1 MDRTCR
7 QTRTIWLSHQPSAPK
22 ASQVSSDHST
32 AHGSQPTNCDPRAS
46 GPQPLC
52 HLILVAKWTE
62 TKLLTGKS
70 EGQMTENNQVLCKD
84 DMNAFLPGL
93 PPSPGVR
100 AGSQKR
106 EVGSWRLSYSSSGQQ
121 ADSRKLSVEGCTIPR
136 ASNRSRFLCPLNGG
150 RNELLAA
157 VQSCTGIQ
165 SKAQED

>member
-7 QTRTIWLSHQPSAPK
+7 HFEINGLRCQPPALK
-22 ASQVSSDHST
+22 ASQYSSDHSM
-32 AHGSQPTNCDPRAS
+32 AHGSRSTNCGPQIPA
-46 GPQPLC
+46 PQPLY
-52 HLILVAKWTE
+52 HLIFVAKWTE

-121 ADSRKLSVEGCTIPR
+121 ADSR
-136 ASNRSRFLCPLNGG
+136 
-150 RNELLAA
+150 
-157 VQSCTGIQ
+157 
-165 SKAQED
+165 